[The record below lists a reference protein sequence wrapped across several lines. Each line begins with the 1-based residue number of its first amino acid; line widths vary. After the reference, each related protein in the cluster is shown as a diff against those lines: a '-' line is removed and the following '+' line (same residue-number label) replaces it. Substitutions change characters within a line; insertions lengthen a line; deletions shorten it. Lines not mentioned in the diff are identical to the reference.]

1 MGGEESRAHPLETP
15 LPSPIRQY
23 KEWYHDEIYI
33 KGEGS
38 YALATHSTNTK
49 PILKFLPPW
58 KHWTYICFKVSFE
71 KFVDSEQATPKWD
84 MLEDDSFITV
94 LRHRSLL
101 VDFRASVWNRTR
113 YWEEHPEGVASGGEE
128 KKINCSTNESLEEEN
143 ISRLRSTSKHLGYGK
158 ARSQVDEA
166 CVRQV
171 PESSVHQTID
181 ISILIGADI

>member
-1 MGGEESRAHPLETP
+1 
-15 LPSPIRQY
+15 
-23 KEWYHDEIYI
+23 
-33 KGEGS
+33 
-38 YALATHSTNTK
+38 
-49 PILKFLPPW
+49 
-58 KHWTYICFKVSFE
+58 
-71 KFVDSEQATPKWD
+71 

-101 VDFRASVWNRTR
+101 VDFRASVRNRTR
-113 YWEEHPEGVASGGEE
+113 YWEEHTEGVASGGEE
-128 KKINCSTNESLEEEN
+128 KKINCSTNEPLEEEN

-181 ISILIGADI
+181 ISILFSYGGESDI